1 MIPNPDYFGG
11 GDITASAAAG
21 ADAML
26 ATISVKK
33 WALAGVGF

>member
-1 MIPNPDYFGG
+1 MMIPNPDYFG